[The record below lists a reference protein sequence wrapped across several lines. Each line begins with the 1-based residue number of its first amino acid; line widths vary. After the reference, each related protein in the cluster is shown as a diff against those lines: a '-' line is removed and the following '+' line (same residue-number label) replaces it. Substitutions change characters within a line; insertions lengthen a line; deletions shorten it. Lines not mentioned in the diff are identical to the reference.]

1 MAIATKLLAA
11 QKIVAEATKDA
22 KNSHHGYSYGTSDS
36 IIALG
41 KIALNDCGLVLL
53 NDSWNVN
60 VDKMCIS
67 GTFLLL
73 EAEGDDK
80 LSLNAELPFVPGN
93 GRPNDKA
100 VLASLTEM
108 RGYLT
113 LGLLQIERIEGVDVS
128 GRDDTKWADDS
139 PQRPQQQQPGPQQ
152 QHNGNDNDGDLGT
165 CKGCNG
171 PMRMGRNGKP
181 YCHPCY
187 VDWKERQNASAG
199 NRRDY

>member
-22 KNSHHGYSYGTSDS
+22 KNSHHGYSYATSDS

-139 PQRPQQQQPGPQQ
+139 PQRPQQQQQRPQQ
-152 QHNGNDNDGDLGT
+152 QHNGNGSGEHGT
-165 CKGCNG
+165 CVDCGAPNAWSQ
-171 PMRMGRNGKP
+171 RTGKP
-181 YCHPCY
+181 YC
-187 VDWKERQNASAG
+187 SAKCW
-199 NRRDY
+199 NNKAAQRDY